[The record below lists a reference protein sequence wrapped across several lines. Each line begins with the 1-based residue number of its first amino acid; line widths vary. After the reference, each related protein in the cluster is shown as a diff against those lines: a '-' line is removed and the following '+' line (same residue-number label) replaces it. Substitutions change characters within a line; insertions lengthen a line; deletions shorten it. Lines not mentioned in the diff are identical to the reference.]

1 MALGDCNVGGGRRPL
16 PTHVVG
22 GMPIIVSS
30 YHHMVIS
37 SYYHDIIISSYR
49 HITISY
55 HHHVLAGSST
65 HWMSFLVKVQ
75 GKIRNR
81 PFYPS
86 PKSRT
91 EMKLGSSGV
100 IFRDGSASDAQNFIA
115 LPKQALCFFVL
126 CFQQKSK
133 KISVFDVETWNV
145 GKHLKRVLA
154 KFQANPSHP
163 QGVNGRSKFAKNFE
177 IFFTASKNETLR
189 IVWNAFSQSF
199 TPIGAIREG

>member
-1 MALGDCNVGGGRRPL
+1 MSSLG
-16 PTHVVG
+16 PTH
-22 GMPIIVSS
+22 
-30 YHHMVIS
+30 
-37 SYYHDIIISSYR
+37 
-49 HITISY
+49 
-55 HHHVLAGSST
+55 
-65 HWMSFLVKVQ
+65 WKSFLVKVQ

-86 PKSRT
+86 PKSRI
-91 EMKLGSSGV
+91 ELKLGSSGV
-100 IFRDGSASDAQNFIA
+100 IFRDGSASDAQNCIA

-163 QGVNGRSKFAKNFE
+163 QGVNGRSKFAKIFE
-177 IFFTASKNETLR
+177 ISIFSASKNEMSG
-189 IVWNAFSQSF
+189 IVWNAFWPSF
-199 TPIGAIREG
+199 RPIRAILGG